1 MGRWG
6 SGVLF
11 RVLSYFVMLCRL
23 NQFLFFQVMPTMHL
37 QIDFLI
43 LKCSYMHAWG
53 SRNIANHSINQ
64 YFYWNLTNSS
74 LQFSVSPFC
83 PKSLIVL
90 HLLLDEHEPPELLA
104 CICRS
109 SLKGF
114 QGVIYQKWR
123 RGSKLL
129 LSYAYYIP
137 WGGSVVWLSLI
148 PRCTMIDMLLVI
160 SLIIFFEDWH
170 VVIQLYIWCRYLVPC
185 DMLVGQFIFILRSRL
200 HLSPG
205 TALFVFVNNT
215 LPQTGETAF
224 AHIIC
229 YSDPCRSLRHF
240 VPQLGCS

>member
-1 MGRWG
+1 MWTRPNGITDFRIQFRIPSLLHTICWLTELKKKSKIHDQSSNLSQSWSLNSQNAFLDTLKKITSISHVGRWG
-6 SGVLF
+6 SGVSF

-123 RGSKLL
+123 KGSKLL
-129 LSYAYYIP
+129 FCAYYIA
-137 WGGSVVWLSLI
+137 
-148 PRCTMIDMLLVI
+148 R
-160 SLIIFFEDWH
+160 
-170 VVIQLYIWCRYLVPC
+170 
-185 DMLVGQFIFILRSRL
+185 
-200 HLSPG
+200 
-205 TALFVFVNNT
+205 A
-215 LPQTGETAF
+215 
-224 AHIIC
+224 
-229 YSDPCRSLRHF
+229 
-240 VPQLGCS
+240 